1 MVSSRQQGFTLIE
14 VLVTLA
20 MVSIIAAVALP
31 AYSGYVARS
40 KVPPGLEALS
50 STATRMEQFYQD
62 TGNYGVGSCGSGYV
76 MPTPST
82 SYSAVSCV
90 LTNLGQGFDMTIT
103 GIGALS
109 GYQYSINHRGE
120 RKTLAH
126 PKGLPSGNCWS
137 VKGTT
142 CDAS

>member
-1 MVSSRQQGFTLIE
+1 MLSSRHQGFTLIE

-50 STATRMEQFYQD
+50 STATRLEQFYQD
-62 TGNYGVGSCGSGYV
+62 TGTYGVGSCGSGYV

-82 SYSAVSCV
+82 SYNAVSCV
-90 LTNLGQGFDMTIT
+90 LTNLGQGFEMTVNGT
-103 GIGALS
+103 GALA
-109 GYQYSINHRGE
+109 GYSYYINHRGE

-126 PKGLPSGNCWS
+126 PKGLPTGNCWS